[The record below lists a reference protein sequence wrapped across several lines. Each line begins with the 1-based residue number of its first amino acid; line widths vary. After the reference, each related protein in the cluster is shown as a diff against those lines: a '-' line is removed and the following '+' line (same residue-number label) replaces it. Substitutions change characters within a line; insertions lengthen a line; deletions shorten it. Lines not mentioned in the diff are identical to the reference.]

1 MFWITPRRN
10 WTQGDPPA
18 SPCPFPGLHQA
29 RREPLGGVRQ
39 TFCPCSALG
48 RRGSACYRRS
58 RPDHQHEEAD
68 ASEANN
74 ASRVGLFVEMGGQIV
89 GANSLRC
96 LLTAFHA
103 NDRQRDFPDQDLAQK
118 FLDGEVTEIIAA
130 HPPRPGSQRACSTS
144 YLRSGAAV
152 PGSIAKFTGMRRAAS
167 LLSAV
172 LFYSSTRSIPR
183 GREQPPLS
191 DVAAPNNYRRVRP
204 ASRPIQPSVTCAL
217 QPCRQLLAMVR
228 DPSQLG
234 SRCAES

>member
-1 MFWITPRRN
+1 MFWITPRRD

-18 SPCPFPGLHQA
+18 SPCPFPRSAPSPTRTTGRCPTNFLSLFCLLLA
-29 RREPLGGVRQ
+29 GGAAPV
-39 TFCPCSALG
+39 S
-48 RRGSACYRRS
+48 RRS

-74 ASRVGLFVEMGGQIV
+74 ASRVGLFVEIGGQIV

-152 PGSIAKFTGMRRAAS
+152 PGSLAKFTGMRRAAS

-172 LFYSSTRSIPR
+172 LFYSSTRSHSAR
-183 GREQPPLS
+183 
-191 DVAAPNNYRRVRP
+191 
-204 ASRPIQPSVTCAL
+204 T
-217 QPCRQLLAMVR
+217 
-228 DPSQLG
+228 
-234 SRCAES
+234 